1 MSLLTPTPTLQADMS
16 RTVEKGYQEFLAGT
30 AQVVAL
36 RLASTMF
43 LLHYDAMTMSDT
55 KLVYRDGTM
64 YR

>member
-1 MSLLTPTPTLQADMS
+1 MS